1 MVSFTDASGIFKM
14 MWRIDSYNEDFH
26 PITFSYVDQAQ
37 PKNPFLNQFQYQ
49 SSIVTIAQHFVLQ
62 TEKNVEIV

>member
-1 MVSFTDASGIFKM
+1 MKL
-14 MWRIDSYNEDFH
+14 EDFH
-26 PITFSYVDQAQ
+26 PIIFPYLDQVQ

-49 SSIVTIAQHFVLQ
+49 SSIVTIAKNFVLQ

>member
-1 MVSFTDASGIFKM
+1 MKL
-14 MWRIDSYNEDFH
+14 EDFH
-26 PITFSYVDQAQ
+26 PINFSYVDQAQ
-37 PKNPFLNQFQYQ
+37 PKNPLLSQFQYQ

>member
-1 MVSFTDASGIFKM
+1 M
-14 MWRIDSYNEDFH
+14 NLEDFH

>member
-1 MVSFTDASGIFKM
+1 MKL
-14 MWRIDSYNEDFH
+14 EDFH

-37 PKNPFLNQFQYQ
+37 PKNPVLNQFQYQ